1 MADVFERRTGAV
13 VAAGLIVGFGVADV
27 TGVRPLGGL
36 VLIAAALIAA
46 QQWLPLRGP
55 RVTAGLLLLFFAVF
69 VLSHPLG
76 KQIGAWPSVLLVAAL
91 AGGVTWLVADRPAR
105 APA

>member
-1 MADVFERRTGAV
+1 MSAATAAPRSAATGPLPL
-13 VAAGLIVGFGVADV
+13 AA
-27 TGVRPLGGL
+27 PLG
-36 VLIAAALIAA
+36 
-46 QQWLPLRGP
+46 
-55 RVTAGLLLLFFAVF
+55 LFFAVF